1 MHRFPNK
8 TVMITGAASGIGR
21 ATAQRFAAEGAQVA
35 ISDMN
40 ATGLEESLASLEGSG
55 HHAMALD
62 VSDPAACRAAVAG
75 VVAQFGR
82 LDVLCNVAGIAFLK
96 HLADV
101 SDADWHRMIGV
112 NLSGTFFLC
121 QAAMPHLLE
130 SKGNIVNIASTAALG
145 GQAYN
150 AAYCASKG
158 GVLMLTKALAV
169 EFAARGV
176 RVNAVCPGGV
186 NTPLAAGIRMPEGA
200 DPHLVSKLFPLIDSA
215 DPAEIAGAVAYL
227 ASDEARFITGEGLVI
242 DGGQTAS

>member
-1 MHRFPNK
+1 MYRF
-8 TVMITGAASGIGR
+8 TDRVVMITGAASGIGR
-21 ATAQRFAAEGAQVA
+21 ATAERFAAEGARVA

-40 ATGLEESLASLEGSG
+40 AEGLAGTHALLAGSG
-55 HHAMALD
+55 HHAMTLD
-62 VSDPAACRAAVAG
+62 VSDPAACRAAVDTVSAH
-75 VVAQFGR
+75 FGR
-82 LDVLCNVAGIAFLK
+82 LDVVCNVAGIAFLK

-101 SDADWHRMIGV
+101 SESDWQRMIAV

-186 NTPLAAGIRMPEGA
+186 KTPLAAGIRMPEGA
-200 DPHLVSKLFPLIDSA
+200 DPGLVSKLFPLIDSA
-215 DPAEIAGAVAYL
+215 EPAEIATAVAYL
-227 ASDEARFITGEGLVI
+227 ASDDARFVTGEGLVI

>member
-1 MHRFPNK
+1 MQRF
-8 TVMITGAASGIGR
+8 TDRIVMITGAASGIGR
-21 ATAQRFAAEGAQVA
+21 ATAQRFAAEGARVA

-40 ATGLEESLASLEGSG
+40 AQGLADTLGILEGSG
-55 HHAMALD
+55 HHSMPLD
-62 VSDPAACRAAVAG
+62 VSDPAACRAAVAT
-75 VVAQFGR
+75 VHAQFGR

-96 HLADV
+96 HLQDV
-101 SDADWHRMIGV
+101 SDADWHRMIAV

-121 QAAMPHLLE
+121 QAAMPHLLA

-158 GVLMLTKALAV
+158 GVLLLTKALAV

-186 NTPLAAGIRMPEGA
+186 KTALAAGIRMPEGA
-200 DPHLVSKLFPLIDSA
+200 DPGLVSKLFPLIDSA
-215 DPAEIAGAVAYL
+215 EPEEIAAAVAYL
-227 ASDEARFITGEGLVI
+227 ASDDARFITGEGLTI

>member
-1 MHRFPNK
+1 MSRFPNK
-8 TVMITGAASGIGR
+8 IVMITGAASGIGR

-40 ATGLEESLASLEGSG
+40 AAGLEETLASLEGSG

-176 RVNAVCPGGV
+176 

>member
-40 ATGLEESLASLEGSG
+40 AAGLEETLASLEGSG
-55 HHAMALD
+55 HHSMALD

-112 NLSGTFFLC
+112 NLSGRFSWGNSWSIATVKHPAPSGN
-121 QAAMPHLLE
+121 AAHVRGEHGVGSRALDPTAVTQPPVFTPPH
-130 SKGNIVNIASTAALG
+130 SKTVPGRIVFTIASK
-145 GQAYN
+145 N
-150 AAYCASKG
+150 
-158 GVLMLTKALAV
+158 
-169 EFAARGV
+169 
-176 RVNAVCPGGV
+176 
-186 NTPLAAGIRMPEGA
+186 
-200 DPHLVSKLFPLIDSA
+200 
-215 DPAEIAGAVAYL
+215 
-227 ASDEARFITGEGLVI
+227 
-242 DGGQTAS
+242 